1 MPLRAIINGVEVI
14 APALSDA
21 EWDALRDASAT
32 IILPCCGSEGYLRRS
47 AMGTPHFAHKRG
59 AHCDA
64 PGETIHHLKAKADI
78 VLACQQAGYTALTEV
93 AGDDW
98 RADVLAVHERAGQS
112 SARIAF
118 EVQWSFLHL
127 EAALYRQNRYA
138 RDGVRGCWF
147 FRNPPPGL
155 VRGDSLKAQRD
166 LPLFH
171 LWSNADHS
179 FSVSVEGQLHDLG
192 EVVGALL
199 RGKIRFCE
207 TAVARADQTLEIAPF
222 PVTCPACARQTLV
235 YTADSTL
242 TALCGCRFRA
252 PPLEFRRE
260 VLAAIRTLSKDQPH
274 LRFGAFQ
281 EAVTE
286 AGKKELRFGC
296 FHCPPRAKSA
306 RSPAVRRRPTDR
318 ERTGAAAAERRAAT
332 PTARPSRRPAI
343 RRAARRASTPA
354 SPATSS

>member
-21 EWDALRDASAT
+21 EWDALRDTVARDPGAA

-78 VLACQQAGYTALTEV
+78 VLAAGRAGYTALTEV
-93 AGDDW
+93 AGDNW
-98 RADVLAVHERAGQS
+98 RADVLAVHGA
-112 SARIAF
+112 ARIAF
-118 EVQWSFLHL
+118 EVQWSFLRL

-147 FRNPPPGL
+147 FRSPPPAL

-166 LPLFH
+166 LPLFQ

-179 FSVSVEGQLHDLG
+179 FSVAVEGQLHDLG
-192 EVVGALL
+192 RVVEALL

-207 TAVARADQTLEIAPF
+207 TAVARPDQTIEIVPF
-222 PVTCPACARQTLV
+222 PVTCPACTRQTLV
-235 YTADSTL
+235 YSAESTL
-242 TALCGCRFRA
+242 TARCGCRFKA

-260 VLAAIRTLSKDQPH
+260 ILAAVRALAKNQPH
-274 LRFGAFQ
+274 LRFGAFG
-281 EAVTE
+281 EAVSE
-286 AGKKELRFGC
+286 SGKRELRFGC
-296 FHCPPRAKSA
+296 SHCAAPIPPHRIEMALY
-306 RSPAVRRRPTDR
+306 
-318 ERTGAAAAERRAAT
+318 GAPHLLQAERYPVAVT
-332 PTARPSRRPAI
+332 FQRPI
-343 RRAARRASTPA
+343 AARAPHWCFPPDDTFCCEK
-354 SPATSS
+354 

>member
-21 EWDALRDASAT
+21 EWDALRDTVARDAAS

-78 VLACQQAGYTALTEV
+78 VLACQRMGYTALTEV

-98 RADVLAVHERAGQS
+98 RADVLAVHGNT
-112 SARIAF
+112 RIAF
-118 EVQWSFLHL
+118 EVQWSFLRL
-127 EAALYRQNRYA
+127 EAALYRQSRYA

-147 FRNPPPGL
+147 FRNPPPSL

-166 LPLFH
+166 LPLFQ

-192 EVVGALL
+192 EVVESLL
-199 RGKIRFCE
+199 RGSIRFCE
-207 TAVARADQTLEIAPF
+207 TAAARPDQTIEIVPF

-235 YTADSTL
+235 YTTESTL
-242 TALCGCRFRA
+242 TALCGCRFKA

-260 VLAAIRTLSKDQPH
+260 VLAAVRTLAKDHPH

-281 EAVTE
+281 EAITE
-286 AGKKELRFGC
+286 GGRKELRFGC
-296 FHCPPRAKSA
+296 SHCGSPIPP
-306 RSPAVRRRPTDR
+306 DR
-318 ERTGAAAAERRAAT
+318 IEMALYGAPHLLQAERYPVSVT
-332 PTARPSRRPAI
+332 FQRPITVRFAHWCFPAEGDFCCEK
-343 RRAARRASTPA
+343 
-354 SPATSS
+354 

>member
-1 MPLRAIINGVEVI
+1 MPLRALINGVEVI
-14 APALSDA
+14 APALTDA
-21 EWDALRDASAT
+21 EWDALRDTVARDANAS

-78 VLACQQAGYTALTEV
+78 VIACQRAGYTALTEV
-93 AGDDW
+93 AGNDW

-118 EVQWSFLHL
+118 EVQWSFLRL
-127 EAALYRQNRYA
+127 EDALYRQNRYA

-147 FRNPPPGL
+147 FRSPPPAL
-155 VRGDSLKAQRD
+155 VRGDTLKAQRD
-166 LPLFH
+166 LPLFQ

-179 FSVSVEGQLHDLG
+179 FSVSVEGQLYGLG
-192 EVVGALL
+192 EVVEALL

-207 TAVARADQTLEIAPF
+207 TAVARADQMVEIAPF
-222 PVTCPACARQTLV
+222 PVTCPACTRQTLV
-235 YTADSTL
+235 YTVDSTL
-242 TALCGCRFRA
+242 TALCGCRFKA

-260 VLAAIRTLSKDQPH
+260 VLAAVRALAKEQPH

-281 EAVTE
+281 EATSE
-286 AGKKELRFGC
+286 SGKKELRFGC
-296 FHCPPRAKSA
+296 SHCGAPIPPEHIEMALYGAPHLRQTERYPLTVNFQRPITAHS
-306 RSPAVRRRPTDR
+306 SHWCFPTDD
-318 ERTGAAAAERRAAT
+318 T
-332 PTARPSRRPAI
+332 PFCCEK
-343 RRAARRASTPA
+343 
-354 SPATSS
+354 